1 LLDLY
6 NRANLKVATLCN
18 HQKNVSKSFN
28 ESIENFNSKIKELN
42 EQKKELSKKKSS
54 KEKIAKLD
62 SKIKEIKGKKD
73 LKIELKNVS
82 LTTSKTNYID
92 PRITIAFLKR
102 HNIPMEKIF
111 SQTLIDKFFW
121 AVDVDKNWKF

>member
-1 LLDLY
+1 MADNEIYMLLLIILACAAAY
-6 NRANLKVATLCN
+6 LTSYEGFESSPKTL
-18 HQKNVSKSFN
+18 
-28 ESIENFNSKIKELN
+28 LN
-42 EQKKELSKKKSS
+42 
-54 KEKIAKLD
+54 D
-62 SKIKEIKGKKD
+62 IKGKKD
-73 LKIELKNVS
+73 HKIELKNVS

-121 AVDVDKNWKF
+121 AIDVDKNWKF

>member
-1 LLDLY
+1 MQKVITKDNLFAKNLIKVDPKAKKKIKI
-6 NRANLKVATLCN
+6 NNLKVEMGKL
-18 HQKNVSKSFN
+18 
-28 ESIENFNSKIKELN
+28 NSKIKN
-42 EQKKELSKKKSS
+42 
-54 KEKIAKLD
+54 
-62 SKIKEIKGKKD
+62 IKGKKD

-102 HNIPMEKIF
+102 HNIPIEKIF